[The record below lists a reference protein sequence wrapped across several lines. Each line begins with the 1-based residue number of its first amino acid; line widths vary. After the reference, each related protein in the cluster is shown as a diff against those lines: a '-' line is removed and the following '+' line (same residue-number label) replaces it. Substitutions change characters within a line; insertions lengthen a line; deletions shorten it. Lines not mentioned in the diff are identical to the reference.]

1 MAGWRT
7 VVVNTHSKLSY
18 KNNHLIFKDSYQ
30 TEMIHLSEIDILIM
44 ETTEER
50 KAYRK
55 FRKFLLSEGFI
66 MHQFSV
72 YSKLL
77 LNNTANNAM
86 IGRLKVNNPKK
97 GNITLLTVTEKQ
109 FARMVYLHGERN
121 TSVANSDSRLV
132 FLGDSYDQD

>member
-1 MAGWRT
+1 MILMFDMPTET
-7 VVVNTHSKLSY
+7 V
-18 KNNHLIFKDSYQ
+18 
-30 TEMIHLSEIDILIM
+30 
-44 ETTEER
+44 EER

-77 LNNTANNAM
+77 LNNSANKAM
-86 IGRLKVNNPKK
+86 IDRLQANNPKK

-109 FARMVYLHGERN
+109 FARMIYLNGERDM
-121 TSVANSDSRLV
+121 SVANSDKRLV
-132 FLGDSYDQD
+132 FLGEDYSDED